1 MMKFGPTSTSV
12 LVVAI
17 VLISSPYNA
26 NAFSFIPTHATAF
39 VPTHTAAFQPQ
50 TSSLY
55 STRPPTPTGGGIHSF
70 MDGDDMDSVEG
81 IESLGGD
88 PSFFL
93 DESEFK
99 EVEKSFLSQKEETE
113 KVNTTDEWKL
123 GDGPQPLTASEDA
136 DDDAGWNGEVI
147 EDAYFD

>member
-1 MMKFGPTSTSV
+1 
-12 LVVAI
+12 
-17 VLISSPYNA
+17 
-26 NAFSFIPTHATAF
+26 
-39 VPTHTAAFQPQ
+39 
-50 TSSLY
+50 
-55 STRPPTPTGGGIHSF
+55 